1 MCPSDLDTSRS
12 GEQSEPPGGRMP
24 VHSRAAVVEEDR
36 PGTAAADGTVDGPAH
51 CRGPVKPCA
60 LMPAVATT
68 GPIMMTAARGALIR
82 QVQGRLILSHTMSCG
97 ERVRGE
103 GASSVTE
110 ILTEPVSAANVWRG
124 DELADGGRWIIR
136 FAEEDF
142 ADFERALAHVSKMHI
157 KDVTEIRAEDF
168 PLSHFQE
175 RIDDIVDRLEH
186 GPGLVLLRGLP
197 IYDRFSEDEATI
209 IYWGMGRHMG
219 NLVAQN
225 RKGDLVGHIRDL
237 GRRGPYERAY
247 ATNEDLGFHTDS
259 TDFVGLMCLR
269 PALHGGE
276 SFVASSGLLYNF
288 VVGEQPEY
296 LPILNK
302 NFPTDWRS
310 EEPPGSPGWYLEPL
324 YSYFGGTLSAT
335 VRTGRAISAMRFP
348 EVPRLT
354 ADEVSCFIY
363 FESLPKRPGVAL
375 GMQLQTG
382 DLQFLNNFVTVHTRT
397 AFVDDAEDPAR
408 QRHLLRL
415 WISRPETGRPLCP
428 EYAAWRSGYPT

>member
-1 MCPSDLDTSRS
+1 
-12 GEQSEPPGGRMP
+12 
-24 VHSRAAVVEEDR
+24 
-36 PGTAAADGTVDGPAH
+36 
-51 CRGPVKPCA
+51 
-60 LMPAVATT
+60 
-68 GPIMMTAARGALIR
+68 
-82 QVQGRLILSHTMSCG
+82 MSCG

-110 ILTEPVSAANVWRG
+110 ILTEPVSAPSVWTG

-136 FAEEDF
+136 FTEEDV
-142 ADFERALAHVSKMHI
+142 ADFERALAHVSKMDI
-157 KDVTEIRAEDF
+157 RDVTEIRAEDF
-168 PLSHFQE
+168 PLPHFQE

-197 IYDRFSEDEATI
+197 IYDGFSENDAATI
-209 IYWGMGRHMG
+209 FWGIGRHMG
-219 NLVAQN
+219 NLVPQN

-276 SFVASSGLLYNF
+276 SFVASSGLLYN
-288 VVGEQPEY
+288 VVVAEQPGY
-296 LPILNK
+296 LPILHK

-324 YSYFGGTLSAT
+324 YSYFGGALSAT
-335 VRTGRAISAMRFP
+335 VRTGRARSATRFA

-354 ADEVSCFIY
+354 ADEVSCFSY

-428 EYAAWRSGYPT
+428 EYAIWRSGYPT

>member
-1 MCPSDLDTSRS
+1 
-12 GEQSEPPGGRMP
+12 
-24 VHSRAAVVEEDR
+24 
-36 PGTAAADGTVDGPAH
+36 
-51 CRGPVKPCA
+51 
-60 LMPAVATT
+60 
-68 GPIMMTAARGALIR
+68 
-82 QVQGRLILSHTMSCG
+82 MSCG

-103 GASSVTE
+103 GASTVTE
-110 ILTEPVSAANVWRG
+110 ILTKQVSAPNVWSG

-136 FAEEDF
+136 FTEEDL
-142 ADFERALAHVSKMHI
+142 ADFERALAHVSRMHI
-157 KDVTEIRAEDF
+157 KNVTEIRAEDF
-168 PLSHFQE
+168 PLSHFRE
-175 RIDDIVDRLEH
+175 RIDDIVGRLEH
-186 GPGLVLLRGLP
+186 GLGLVLLRGLP

-219 NLVAQN
+219 NLVPQN
-225 RKGDLVGHIRDL
+225 RKGDLVGRIRDL

-269 PALHGGE
+269 PALYGGE

-288 VVGEQPEY
+288 VVDEHPEY
-296 LPILNK
+296 LPILTK

-324 YSYFGGTLSAT
+324 YSYFGGALSAT
-335 VRTGRAISAMRFP
+335 VRTGRAMSAMRFP

-363 FESLPKRPGVAL
+363 FDSLPKRPGVAL

-415 WISRPETGRPLCP
+415 WISRPGAGRPLCP
-428 EYAAWRSGYPT
+428 EYAAWRSGYST